1 MNITRRAMIGGIPLM
16 AAAAG
21 AALAQPKPKT
31 KMKIY
36 LSCGAIGVKASMS
49 QALDYA
55 AQYGFEAIEADAG
68 WLTSASEGE
77 VARFL
82 DRMKEK
88 RIVWA
93 QAGLGVEFR
102 KSEADFQAGM
112 KTLPATA
119 KALQRAGVERVGT
132 WIMPVHAELTYRENF
147 KQHARRLREVAGVLG
162 DHGCRFGMEYV
173 GPKTLWSSNR
183 YPFIHTMR
191 EMKELIAEMG
201 RPNAGMVLDTW
212 HWYTAGE
219 TLADLK
225 TLTNQMIVSVDMN
238 DAPTGIPV
246 DQQQDGK
253 RELACAT
260 GVIDAAGFLNAL
272 NSIGCDAPVRCEP
285 FNAPLRALPPDQALQ
300 ATVTAMKKAFAL
312 IA

>member
-1 MNITRRAMIGGIPLM
+1 MNITRRAMIGSIPLM
-16 AAAAG
+16 AVSAAAV
-21 AALAQPKPKT
+21 LAKPKT

-36 LSCGAIGVKASMS
+36 LSCGAIGVKASMT

-68 WLTSASEGE
+68 WLTSASDSD
-77 VARFL
+77 VARVL
-82 DRMKEK
+82 DRMKAK
-88 RIVWA
+88 NIVWA

-102 KSEADFQAGM
+102 KSEADFKDGM

-119 KALQRAGVERVGT
+119 KALKHAGVERVGT
-132 WIMPVHAELTYRENF
+132 WLMPTHPELTYLENF
-147 KQHARRLREVAGVLG
+147 KQHARRLREVAAVLG
-162 DHGCRFGMEYV
+162 DQGCRLGMEYV
-173 GPKTLWSSNR
+173 GPKTLWASSR
-183 YPFIHTMR
+183 YTFIHTMR

-201 RPNAGMVLDTW
+201 KPNVGIVLDTW

-219 TLADLK
+219 TTADLK
-225 TLTNQMIVSVDMN
+225 TLTNHDIVSVDMN

-260 GVIDAAGFLNAL
+260 GVIDVAGFLNAL

-285 FNAPLRALPPDQALQ
+285 FNAPLRARAPDQALQ
-300 ATVTAMKKAFAL
+300 TTITAMKKAFAL

>member
-1 MNITRRAMIGGIPLM
+1 MIGSIPLM
-16 AAAAG
+16 AASAG
-21 AALAQPKPKT
+21 AALAMPKT

-55 AQYGFEAIEADAG
+55 AKYDFEAIEADAG
-68 WLTSASEGE
+68 WLASASESD
-77 VARFL
+77 VAKFL

-88 RIVWA
+88 NLVWA

-102 KSEADFQAGM
+102 KSEAEFKDGM
-112 KTLPATA
+112 KALPATA
-119 KALQRAGVERVGT
+119 KALKRAGVERVGT
-132 WIMPVHAELTYRENF
+132 WLMPMSSYLENF
-147 KQHARRLREVAGVLG
+147 KQHARRLREVAAVLG
-162 DHGCRFGMEYV
+162 DHGCRLGMEYV
-173 GPKTLWSSNR
+173 GPKTLWASSR
-183 YPFIHTMR
+183 YTFIHTMR

-201 RPNAGMVLDTW
+201 KPNVGIVLDTW

-219 TLADLK
+219 TTADLK
-225 TLTNQMIVSVDMN
+225 TLTNHDIVSVDMN

-260 GVIDAAGFLNAL
+260 GVIDVAGFLNAL
-272 NSIGCDAPVRCEP
+272 NSI
-285 FNAPLRALPPDQALQ
+285 
-300 ATVTAMKKAFAL
+300 TAMKKAFAL

>member
-1 MNITRRAMIGGIPLM
+1 MNITRRTMIGSLPLM
-16 AAAAG
+16 ATGVGSAW
-21 AALAQPKPKT
+21 AQPKT

-55 AQYGFEAIEADAG
+55 AQYGFQAIEADAG
-68 WLTSASEGE
+68 WLTSASDSD

-88 RIVWA
+88 QIAWA
-93 QAGLGVEFR
+93 QAGLPVEFR
-102 KSEADFQAGM
+102 KSEADFQAGI

-119 KALQRAGVERVGT
+119 KALRRAGVERVGT
-132 WIMPVHAELTYRENF
+132 WILPMHAELTYLENF
-147 KQHARRLREVAGVLG
+147 KQHARRLREAAGILG
-162 DHGCRFGMEYV
+162 DQGCRLGMEYV
-173 GPKTLWSSNR
+173 GPKTLWASSR
-183 YPFIHTMR
+183 YTFIHTMR

-201 RPNAGMVLDTW
+201 TGNAGIVLDSW

-219 TLADLK
+219 TVADLK
-225 TLTNQMIVSVDMN
+225 TLTNHDVISVDTN
-238 DAPTGIPV
+238 DAPKGIPV
-246 DQQQDGK
+246 DQQVDGK
-253 RELACAT
+253 RELTCAT
-260 GVIDAAGFLNAL
+260 GVIDIAGFLNAL

-285 FNAPLRALPPDQALQ
+285 FNAPLRVMPPDQALQ
-300 ATVTAMKKAFAL
+300 ATSAAMKKAFAL

>member
-1 MNITRRAMIGGIPLM
+1 MNITRRTMMGSIPWM
-16 AAAAG
+16 AAG
-21 AALAQPKPKT
+21 AALAQPRT

-55 AQYGFEAIEADAG
+55 AQYGFDAIEADAG
-68 WLTSASEGE
+68 WLTSAPESD

-88 RIVWA
+88 RMVWA
-93 QAGLGVEFR
+93 QAGLPVEFR
-102 KSEADFQAGM
+102 KSEAEFQTGM
-112 KTLPATA
+112 KALPATA
-119 KALQRAGVERVGT
+119 KALKRAGVERVGT
-132 WIMPVHAELTYRENF
+132 WLMPMSSELTYLENF
-147 KQHARRLREVAGVLG
+147 KQHTRRLREAALVLR
-162 DHGCRFGMEYV
+162 DQGCRLGMEYV
-173 GPKTLWSSNR
+173 GPKTLWASGR

-191 EMKELIAEMG
+191 EMKELIAAMDTG
-201 RPNAGMVLDTW
+201 NAGIVLDSW

-219 TLADLK
+219 TTADLK
-225 TLTNQMIVSVDMN
+225 TLTNHDIISVDTN
-238 DAPTGIPV
+238 DAPRGIAV

-253 RELACAT
+253 RELTCAT
-260 GVIDAAGFLNAL
+260 GVIDIAGFLNAL

-285 FNAPLRALPPDQALQ
+285 FNAALRAMPPDQALQ
-300 ATVTAMKKAFAL
+300 ATIAAMKKAFAL

>member
-1 MNITRRAMIGGIPLM
+1 MSITRRAMIGGIPLM
-16 AAAAG
+16 AASAG
-21 AALAQPKPKT
+21 VAFAQPKT

-55 AQYGFEAIEADAG
+55 AQYGFEAIEADGG
-68 WLTSASEGE
+68 WLTSAPEGE
-77 VARFL
+77 VERFL

-88 RIVWA
+88 KIVWA

-119 KALQRAGVERVGT
+119 KALQRAGVQRVGT
-132 WIMPVHAELTYRENF
+132 WIMPMHAELTYLENF
-147 KQHARRLREVAGVLG
+147 KQHGRRLREVAGILS

-173 GPKTLWSSNR
+173 GPKTLWSSGR
-183 YPFIHTMR
+183 YPFIHSMR

-201 RPNAGMVLDTW
+201 RPNVGIVLDTW

-225 TLTNQMIVSVDMN
+225 TLTNHMIVSVDMN

-246 DQQQDGK
+246 DQQLDGK

-285 FNAPLRALPPDQALQ
+285 FNAPLRAMPPDQALQ
-300 ATVTAMKKAFAL
+300 TTIAAMKKAFAL

>member
-1 MNITRRAMIGGIPLM
+1 MNITRRAMIGSIPLM
-16 AAAAG
+16 AASAG
-21 AALAQPKPKT
+21 AALAQPKT

-68 WLTSASEGE
+68 WLTSASGSD

-88 RIVWA
+88 KIVWA
-93 QAGLGVEFR
+93 QAGLNVEFR
-102 KSEADFQAGM
+102 KSEAEFQAGM
-112 KTLPATA
+112 KTLPETA
-119 KALQRAGVERVGT
+119 KALKRAGVERVGT
-132 WIMPVHAELTYRENF
+132 WLMPMSSELTYLENF
-147 KQHARRLREVAGVLG
+147 KQHARRLREAASVLG
-162 DHGCRFGMEYV
+162 DQGCRLGMEYV
-173 GPKTLWSSNR
+173 GPKTLWASSR
-183 YPFIHTMR
+183 YTFIHSMR
-191 EMKELIAEMG
+191 EMKELIAEIG
-201 RPNAGMVLDTW
+201 KPNVGMVLDTW

-219 TLADLK
+219 NVADLK
-225 TLTNQMIVSVDMN
+225 TLTNHDVVSIDMN

-253 RELACAT
+253 RELVCAT
-260 GVIDAAGFLNAL
+260 GVIDTAGFLNAL

-285 FNAPLRALPPDQALQ
+285 FNAPLRAMAPDQALQ
-300 ATVTAMKKAFAL
+300 ATIAAMKKAFAL
-312 IA
+312 IEG

>member
-1 MNITRRAMIGGIPLM
+1 MNITRRAMIGSLPLM
-16 AAAAG
+16 AAGVG
-21 AALAQPKPKT
+21 AAWAQPKT

-55 AQYGFEAIEADAG
+55 AQYGFEAIEADAS
-68 WLTSASEGE
+68 WLTSASDSD

-88 RIVWA
+88 HIVWA
-93 QAGLGVEFR
+93 QAGLPVEFR
-102 KSEADFQAGM
+102 KSEADFQAGI

-119 KALQRAGVERVGT
+119 KALKRAGVERVGT
-132 WIMPVHAELTYRENF
+132 WILPMHPELTYLENF
-147 KQHARRLREVAGVLG
+147 KQHARRLREAASILG
-162 DHGCRFGMEYV
+162 DQGCRLGMEYV
-173 GPKTLWSSNR
+173 GPKTLWASSR
-183 YPFIHTMR
+183 YTFIHTMR

-201 RPNAGMVLDTW
+201 TGNAGIVLDSW

-219 TLADLK
+219 SVADLK
-225 TLTNQMIVSVDMN
+225 TLTNHDVISVDTN
-238 DAPTGIPV
+238 DAPVGIPV
-246 DQQQDGK
+246 DQQVDGK
-253 RELACAT
+253 RELTCAT
-260 GVIDAAGFLNAL
+260 GVIDIAGFLNAL

-285 FNAPLRALPPDQALQ
+285 FNAPLRAMAPDQALQ
-300 ATVTAMKKAFAL
+300 ATSAAMKKAFAL

>member
-1 MNITRRAMIGGIPLM
+1 MGAIPLM
-16 AAAAG
+16 AAGAG
-21 AALAQPKPKT
+21 AALATPKT
-31 KMKIY
+31 KMKIS

-68 WLTSASEGE
+68 WLTSASESD

-88 RIVWA
+88 KIVWA

-119 KALQRAGVERVGT
+119 KALRRAGVQRVGT
-132 WIMPVHAELTYRENF
+132 WIMPVHAELTYLENF

-162 DHGCRFGMEYV
+162 DQGCRFGMEYV
-173 GPKTLWSSNR
+173 GPKTLWASGR
-183 YPFIHTMR
+183 YPFIHSMR

-219 TLADLK
+219 TVADLK
-225 TLTNQMIVSVDMN
+225 TLTNQAIVSVDMN

-285 FNAPLRALPPDQALQ
+285 FNAPLRAMPPDQALQ
-300 ATVTAMKKAFAL
+300 ATISAMKKAFAL

>member
-1 MNITRRAMIGGIPLM
+1 MNITRRAMIGSIPLM
-16 AAAAG
+16 AAS
-21 AALAQPKPKT
+21 AALAQPKT

-68 WLTSASEGE
+68 WLTSASGSD

-88 RIVWA
+88 KIAWA
-93 QAGLGVEFR
+93 QAGLSVEFR
-102 KSEADFQAGM
+102 KSEAEFQAGM

-119 KALQRAGVERVGT
+119 KALKRAGVERVGT
-132 WIMPVHAELTYRENF
+132 WLMPLSSELTYIENF
-147 KQHARRLREVAGVLG
+147 KQHARRLREAASVLG
-162 DHGCRFGMEYV
+162 DQGCRLGMEYV
-173 GPKTLWSSNR
+173 GPKTLWASSR
-183 YPFIHTMR
+183 FTFVHSMR

-201 RPNAGMVLDTW
+201 RPNVGMVLDTW

-219 TLADLK
+219 TVADLK
-225 TLTNQMIVSVDMN
+225 TLTNRDIVSIDMN

-246 DQQQDGK
+246 DQQVDGK
-253 RELACAT
+253 RELVCAT
-260 GVIDAAGFLNAL
+260 GVIDIAGFLNAL
-272 NSIGCDAPVRCEP
+272 NSIGCDAPARCEP
-285 FNAPLRALPPDQALQ
+285 FNAALRAMAPDQALQ
-300 ATVTAMKKAFAL
+300 TTITAMKKAFAL

>member
-1 MNITRRAMIGGIPLM
+1 MGATPLM
-16 AAAAG
+16 AAGAG
-21 AALAQPKPKT
+21 SALATPKT

-68 WLTSASEGE
+68 WLTSASESE
-77 VARFL
+77 LARFL

-88 RIVWA
+88 KIVWA

-102 KSEADFQAGM
+102 KSEADFLAGM

-119 KALQRAGVERVGT
+119 KALRRAGVQRVGT
-132 WIMPVHAELTYRENF
+132 WIMPVHAELTYLENF

-162 DHGCRFGMEYV
+162 DQGCRFGMEYV
-173 GPKTLWSSNR
+173 GPKTLWASGR
-183 YPFIHTMR
+183 YPFIHSMR

-219 TLADLK
+219 TVADLK
-225 TLTNQMIVSVDMN
+225 TLTNQAIVSVDMN

-285 FNAPLRALPPDQALQ
+285 FNAPLRAMPPDQALQ
-300 ATVTAMKKAFAL
+300 ATISAMKKAFTL

>member
-1 MNITRRAMIGGIPLM
+1 MNITRRAMIGSIPLM
-16 AAAAG
+16 AAS
-21 AALAQPKPKT
+21 AALAQPKT

-36 LSCGAIGVKASMS
+36 LSCGAIGVNASMS

-68 WLTSASEGE
+68 WLTSASGSD

-88 RIVWA
+88 KIAWA
-93 QAGLGVEFR
+93 QAGLSVEFR
-102 KSEADFQAGM
+102 KSEAEFQAGM

-119 KALQRAGVERVGT
+119 KALKRAGVERVGT
-132 WIMPVHAELTYRENF
+132 WLMPLSSELTYIENF
-147 KQHARRLREVAGVLG
+147 KQHARRLREAASVLG
-162 DHGCRFGMEYV
+162 DQGCRLGMEYV
-173 GPKTLWSSNR
+173 GPKTLWASSR
-183 YPFIHTMR
+183 FTFVHSMR

-201 RPNAGMVLDTW
+201 RPNVGMVLDTW

-219 TLADLK
+219 TVADLK
-225 TLTNQMIVSVDMN
+225 TLTNRDIVSIDMN

-246 DQQQDGK
+246 DQQVDGK
-253 RELACAT
+253 RELVCAT
-260 GVIDAAGFLNAL
+260 GVIDIAGFLNAL
-272 NSIGCDAPVRCEP
+272 NSIGCDAPARCEP
-285 FNAPLRALPPDQALQ
+285 FNAALRAMAPDQALQ
-300 ATVTAMKKAFAL
+300 TTIAAMNKAFAL